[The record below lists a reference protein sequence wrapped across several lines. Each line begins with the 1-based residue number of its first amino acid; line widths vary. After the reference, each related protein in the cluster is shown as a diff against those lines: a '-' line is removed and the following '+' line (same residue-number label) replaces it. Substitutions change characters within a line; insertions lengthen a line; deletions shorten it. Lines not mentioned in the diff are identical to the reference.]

1 MSDYWRETPPGPLFE
16 MAAAINARHNLAARA
31 PAQQHSVTSMQAAD
45 ALDAKRLN
53 ALHRQV
59 LAFLRQRGDLGAT
72 DEEMQLGIPM
82 APSTQRPRRVELAR
96 RGLLVE
102 AGVRKTTS
110 NRNATVWRCV

>member
-1 MSDYWRETPPGPLFE
+1 MTQQTLFNTRTI
-16 MAAAINARHNLAARA
+16 ADGVTIYSP

-45 ALDAKRLN
+45 ALDTKRLN

-102 AGVRKTTS
+102 AGVRKTS
-110 NRNATVWRCV
+110 SGRNANVWRVA

>member
-1 MSDYWRETPPGPLFE
+1 MSDYYAAAEDVLPLFQQ
-16 MAAAINARHNLAARA
+16 ARA

-45 ALDAKRLN
+45 SLDATRLN

-72 DEEMQLGIPM
+72 DEEMQIGIPM

-96 RGLLVE
+96 RGLVVE
-102 AGVRKTTS
+102 AGVRKTS
-110 NRNATVWRCV
+110 SGRNANVWRVA

>member
-1 MSDYWRETPPGPLFE
+1 MTQQTLFNTRTI
-16 MAAAINARHNLAARA
+16 ADGVTVYSP
-31 PAQQHSVTSMQAAD
+31 PAQRHSVTSKQAAES
-45 ALDAKRLN
+45 LEPQRLN
-53 ALHRQV
+53 DLQRQV
-59 LAFLRQRGDLGAT
+59 MAFLRKRGDLGAT

-110 NRNATVWRCV
+110 GRNACVWRCVSDWH

>member
-1 MSDYWRETPPGPLFE
+1 MTQQTLF
-16 MAAAINARHNLAARA
+16 NAREIADG
-31 PAQQHSVTSMQAAD
+31 VTVYSKPPCVRTSATSREAAD

-59 LAFLRQRGDLGAT
+59 LASLRSRGDLGAT

-96 RGLLVE
+96 RGLLVD
-102 AGVRKTTS
+102 AGTRKTS
-110 NRNATVWRCV
+110 SGRNACVWRVA

>member
-1 MSDYWRETPPGPLFE
+1 MTQQTLF
-16 MAAAINARHNLAARA
+16 NAREIADGVTVYSPPSQR
-31 PAQQHSVTSMQAAD
+31 HSATSREAAD

-102 AGVRKTTS
+102 AGTRKTS
-110 NRNATVWRCV
+110 SGRSACVWRVA

>member
-1 MSDYWRETPPGPLFE
+1 MTQQTLFDTRTI
-16 MAAAINARHNLAARA
+16 ADGVTIYSP
-31 PAQQHSVTSMQAAD
+31 PAQRHSVTSMQAAD

-110 NRNATVWRCV
+110 GRNANVWRVA